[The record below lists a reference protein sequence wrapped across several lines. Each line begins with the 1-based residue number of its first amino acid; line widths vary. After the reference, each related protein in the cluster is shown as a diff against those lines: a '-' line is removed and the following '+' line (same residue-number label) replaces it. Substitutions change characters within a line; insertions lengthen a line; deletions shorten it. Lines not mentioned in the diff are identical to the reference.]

1 MPKTKYSATRADA
14 TAAGALSS
22 GLTAS
27 PNRTTRA
34 KLGIIAVAAAAA
46 LAVGLPGTL
55 GGNAASANVIF
66 TLGNNPQP
74 NEENILFQAP
84 QTGLTVTGAT
94 NMTNVPVFFSTLTG
108 QQLLQNSQG
117 QADILQNVPMPA
129 QNSALTSMDINLTAP
144 NFTAGAGVPSPV
156 LGFTDFIMNPLNGS
170 GTATVTAFDNFGQTF
185 TYPLGNGQNYL
196 TLTTANG
203 EVITDVQIKVAG
215 GSFIEFKQPRI
226 SGVCRIGAGNCNP
239 VPPIPEPAS
248 LGLLG
253 TALAG
258 LGIFMQRRRRKI

>member
-1 MPKTKYSATRADA
+1 MSRRKSSTVLAGAAVLALGSLAANPASAT
-14 TAAGALSS
+14 
-22 GLTAS
+22 
-27 PNRTTRA
+27 
-34 KLGIIAVAAAAA
+34 I
-46 LAVGLPGTL
+46 
-55 GGNAASANVIF
+55 IF

-84 QTGLTVTGAT
+84 QTGSSVTGAT
-94 NMTNVPVFFSTLTG
+94 NQTNIPVHFSSLTG
-108 QQLLQNSQG
+108 QVLLQNAQG
-117 QADILQNVPMPA
+117 QADILQNVANPA

-144 NFTAGAGVPSPV
+144 NFTKGTGVPNP
-156 LGFTDFIMNPLNGS
+156 LFGFNDFIMNPLNGS
-170 GTATVTAFDNFGQTF
+170 GTATVTAFDNFGQVF
-185 TYPLGNGQNYL
+185 TYNLGNGQNYL

-258 LGIFMQRRRRKI
+258 LGIFMRRRRR

>member
-1 MPKTKYSATRADA
+1 MSR
-14 TAAGALSS
+14 
-22 GLTAS
+22 
-27 PNRTTRA
+27 
-34 KLGIIAVAAAAA
+34 LGTHNWSAAAAA
-46 LAVGLPGTL
+46 LAVGLAGGLIGTP
-55 GGNAASANVIF
+55 ASANVIF

-84 QTGLTVTGAT
+84 QTGMTITGAT
-94 NMTNVPVFFSTLTG
+94 NMTNEPVFFSTLTG
-108 QQLLQNSQG
+108 QTLLQNAQG
-117 QADILQNVPMPA
+117 QADILQNVPMPST
-129 QNSALTSMDINLTAP
+129 NSALTSMDINLTAP
-144 NFTAGAGVPSPV
+144 NFTAGVRVANPV

-170 GTATVTAFDNFGQTF
+170 GAATVTAFDNFGQMF
-185 TYPLGNGQNYL
+185 TYPLGNGQNFL

>member
-1 MPKTKYSATRADA
+1 MS
-14 TAAGALSS
+14 
-22 GLTAS
+22 
-27 PNRTTRA
+27 
-34 KLGIIAVAAAAA
+34 KLGAHNWSAAVAA
-46 LAVGLPGTL
+46 LAVGLAGALVGSP
-55 GGNAASANVIF
+55 ASANVIF

-144 NFTAGAGVPSPV
+144 NFTAGVGVPNPV

-226 SGVCRIGAGNCNP
+226 SGVCRIGAGTCNP

-248 LGLLG
+248 LALLG

-258 LGIFMQRRRRKI
+258 LGAVIRRRRNVRD